1 MSAPPDLAPPSLIRS
16 AALGLCPRCGARGL
30 FAGLAQFAPK
40 CESCGLDFARFNV
53 GDGPAAFLILIV
65 GTVAC
70 VIAGWLA
77 LRFSPPWWVYVLVL
91 APVCLGLI
99 IWGLRAG
106 KAALLASEYRRGAV
120 EAGASDLKEP

>member
-77 LRFSPPWWVYVLVL
+77 PGS
-91 APVCLGLI
+91 ADPVPG
-99 IWGLRAG
+99 
-106 KAALLASEYRRGAV
+106 
-120 EAGASDLKEP
+120 EAGDGALGGDGRRSMPRNRQIAPTTKAR